1 VIFAV
6 WCQIDTINLMAMTLR
21 LDAETDRRLTEYAH
35 SLGIP
40 KSQAAIE
47 AIQQLLDS
55 QSSEAVT
62 SRIFDKVLERDAELL
77 KRLSDA

>member
-1 VIFAV
+1 
-6 WCQIDTINLMAMTLR
+6 MAMTLR
-21 LDAETDRRLTEYAH
+21 LDAETDRRLTEYAN